1 MQAEGRRGGRNGG
14 RPPLLSWPGYT
25 NGGRPHDG
33 RKRGRSFLRVET
45 KKERKREKKS
55 HKVSLLLATT
65 TIHWRSGSSFSPAPS
80 RLILIYLSGP
90 RFNSFDVPCVVRARA
105 WKSGAG
111 GGEVETFSRRPCFRA
126 DTVCGQ
132 LVPPIQCPADGFLH
146 YVEN

>member
-1 MQAEGRRGGRNGG
+1 MQAEGRRGGRSGG

-65 TIHWRSGSSFSPAPS
+65 TIHWRSGSSFSPASS
-80 RLILIYLSGP
+80 RLILICLSGP
-90 RFNSFDVPCVVRARA
+90 RFNSFDVPCALALGRVARGEGN
-105 WKSGAG
+105 WKLSQGDRVFA
-111 GGEVETFSRRPCFRA
+111 R
-126 DTVCGQ
+126 
-132 LVPPIQCPADGFLH
+132 IQCVGNWYRLYNVRPMDF
-146 YVEN
+146 YIT